1 MISLASLSSAVCAPR
16 GAMTRNTFRTSG
28 CSHSSFSRNT
38 FARNPVEPVSTTVR
52 SLRNVRTD
60 DASRACAFAS
70 AAMDARHVDALPT
83 RLPEHLSVP
92 IRLVRPRPGRRTRD
106 TTACVA
112 HPSAHDAIA
121 DHPDT
126 REARVSASVEPSLP
140 KARAPNTD
148 KPAFLVFDTN
158 IP

>member
-1 MISLASLSSAVCAPR
+1 
-16 GAMTRNTFRTSG
+16 
-28 CSHSSFSRNT
+28 
-38 FARNPVEPVSTTVR
+38 
-52 SLRNVRTD
+52 
-60 DASRACAFAS
+60 
-70 AAMDARHVDALPT
+70 MDARHVDALPT

-126 REARVSASVEPSLP
+126 REARVSASAEPSLP

-148 KPAFLVFDTN
+148 QPAFLVFDTN
-158 IP
+158 NRIVRVRRDQEMFVFRSRSVTTPPPFSNTIRYCVHARDGFAAPCLRALPP

>member
-1 MISLASLSSAVCAPR
+1 
-16 GAMTRNTFRTSG
+16 
-28 CSHSSFSRNT
+28 
-38 FARNPVEPVSTTVR
+38 
-52 SLRNVRTD
+52 
-60 DASRACAFAS
+60 
-70 AAMDARHVDALPT
+70 MDARHVDALPT

-126 REARVSASVEPSLP
+126 REARVSASAEPSLP
-140 KARAPNTD
+140 KARAPNKTG
-148 KPAFLVFDTN
+148 AGLSRVRHENMRIVQT
-158 IP
+158 